1 MAHLL
6 EYKYEKKNQ
15 SVVFFSVLFLLLKAE
30 YKIMSITSVRSVE
43 APAPI
48 GPYSQAI
55 AAGGFLYISGQF
67 PLDASTGLMVQHT
80 IEAETH
86 MVMKNIRSVLHAADL
101 DFSNVVKVSIF
112 VTDLANFALI
122 NSVYGSYLS
131 ETLPARET
139 VQVSALPRNSNVE
152 ISCIALLKK

>member
-1 MAHLL
+1 
-6 EYKYEKKNQ
+6 
-15 SVVFFSVLFLLLKAE
+15 
-30 YKIMSITSVRSVE
+30 MSITSIRSVS

-55 AAGGFLYISGQF
+55 AAGGFLFISGQI
-67 PLDASTGLMVQHT
+67 PLDPSTGLMVQHT

-86 MVMKNIRSVLHAADL
+86 QVMKNIRAVLHEAGL
-101 DFSNVVKVSIF
+101 DFSSLVKVSIF
-112 VTDLANFALI
+112 VIDLGNFNLI
-122 NSVYGSYLS
+122 NSVYGSYLT
-131 ETLPARET
+131 ETPPARET